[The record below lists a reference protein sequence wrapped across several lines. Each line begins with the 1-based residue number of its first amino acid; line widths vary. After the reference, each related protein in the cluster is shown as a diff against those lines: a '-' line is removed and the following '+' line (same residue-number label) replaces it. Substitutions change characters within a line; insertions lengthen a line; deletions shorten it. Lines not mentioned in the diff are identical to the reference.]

1 MCIGEGVKVWGKNT
15 GEYKGIAQQRL
26 DLHYTS
32 CDIEACDILKNL
44 VQGLLA
50 SYDTQHTSR
59 DIETHTM

>member
-1 MCIGEGVKVWGKNT
+1 MYRRGCEGVGQ
-15 GEYKGIAQQRL
+15 EYRGIAQHRL

-44 VQGLLA
+44 VQGLLT

-59 DIETHTM
+59 DIETHIM